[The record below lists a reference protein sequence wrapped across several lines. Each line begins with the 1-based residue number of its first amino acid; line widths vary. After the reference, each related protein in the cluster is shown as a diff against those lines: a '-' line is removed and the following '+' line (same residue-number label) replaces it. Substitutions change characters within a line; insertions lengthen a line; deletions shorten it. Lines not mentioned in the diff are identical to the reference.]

1 VDDGS
6 IRINKYISQAGVA
19 SRRGADKLITDGH
32 VQINGKIV
40 KDLSTKVD
48 PKKDTVKVQ
57 GKIIKPQNQ
66 LIYLMFHKPKST
78 LTTMED
84 PLERKTVA
92 DYLAQFPVR
101 LYPVGRLDWNTE
113 GLLLFTNDGDFAN
126 KITHPQTEIPKT
138 YIVKVEGEPKPE
150 KIEKLKKGVTIVGG
164 KVRFRSI
171 ERMKKS
177 DTKHSW
183 FKVVL
188 TQGLNRQIRNMFEK
202 IGHDVLKLQRISI
215 GSLELGNLQ
224 RGDFQLLTETQYKKI
239 FIDPDRKPKKKRM
252 KSTKRDLPDDD

>member
-1 VDDGS
+1 
-6 IRINKYISQAGVA
+6 
-19 SRRGADKLITDGH
+19 
-32 VQINGKIV
+32 
-40 KDLSTKVD
+40 
-48 PKKDTVKVQ
+48 
-57 GKIIKPQNQ
+57 
-66 LIYLMFHKPKST
+66 MFHKPKST

-92 DYLAQFPVR
+92 DYLEQFPVR

-183 FKVVL
+183 YKVVL

-239 FIDPDRKPKKKRM
+239 FIDPDKKPKKKKRM

>member
-1 VDDGS
+1 M
-6 IRINKYISQAGVA
+6 
-19 SRRGADKLITDGH
+19 
-32 VQINGKIV
+32 QINGRVV
-40 KDLSTKVD
+40 KDLGTQVD
-48 PKKDTVKVQ
+48 PKIDTVKVQ
-57 GKIIKPQNQ
+57 GKIIKPANQ

-92 DYLAQFPVR
+92 DYLSQFPVR

-150 KIEKLKKGVTIVGG
+150 KIEKLKKGVTIIGG

-171 ERMKKS
+171 EKMKKA

-183 FKVVL
+183 YKVVL

-239 FIDPDRKPKKKRM
+239 FVDPDRKPKKKRM
-252 KSTKRDLPDDD
+252 KSTKRDLPDDDS